1 MKHYQYDEIKVGM
14 EEKFQIEITEQM
26 LDVFC
31 TLTGDENPL
40 HCDEEY
46 AKEKGKKGRVAY
58 GMLTASFLSTLAGM
72 YLPGEKSLIQSVEV
86 KFLKPVYI
94 GDVLEIK
101 GVVEEK
107 HDVFQRI
114 ELKVT
119 ATRNGTEKVL
129 KGKMKIGIE

>member
-26 LDVFC
+26 LNVFC

-72 YLPGEKSLIQSVEV
+72 YLPGEKSLIQGVEV